1 MKEEFSVL
9 YDRTPV
15 GKAEVIRQGL
25 YHRISCR
32 YRLSSG
38 EVCRLIVKWPGGW
51 ENIGIP
57 VPEGEGFLLVKM
69 VPVKKIPEADV
80 SFHLIP
86 AQKDPAEADH
96 RKDTGA
102 SETQVMHA
110 EVPQQEPVDEETKGP
125 ERRPIREDMP
135 FSELDRLENARLDA
149 EDGQAYAVFEDGISE
164 LQPEPDGTVV
174 RAEDIGVDGSG
185 EDAVPESV

>member
-25 YHRISCR
+25 YYRISSR

-57 VPEGEGFLLVKM
+57 VPEGDGFSLVKK

-80 SFHLIP
+80 SFQLIP
-86 AQKDPAEADH
+86 AGTDPVEPEQ
-96 RKDTGA
+96 RKDT
-102 SETQVMHA
+102 A
-110 EVPQQEPVDEETKGP
+110 EDSKEEVILSVSTDEMTKDT
-125 ERRPIREDMP
+125 ERRPISEDQP
-135 FSELDRLENARLDA
+135 FDDLDRLENARLDTA
-149 EDGQAYAVFEDGISE
+149 DGQAYAVFDEEISQ
-164 LQPEPDGTVV
+164 LQPETDGTVV
-174 RAEDIGVDGSG
+174 GPEDIGIDRGG
-185 EDAVPESV
+185 EDPFSEPV